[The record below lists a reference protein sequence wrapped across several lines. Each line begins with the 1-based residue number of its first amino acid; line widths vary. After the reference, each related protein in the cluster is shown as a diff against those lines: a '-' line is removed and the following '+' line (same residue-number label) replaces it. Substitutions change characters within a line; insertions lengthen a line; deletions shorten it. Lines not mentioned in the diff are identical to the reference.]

1 MGYIKTQNV
10 THILSFFSLISPAPE
25 KQISQIDRRTGQLN
39 CFINVNTIRSFIR
52 VLCFIIG
59 IEVSPLACAAT
70 WTFPSMQ
77 NDSIDEV
84 LRLFD
89 VDKFIESHKRKA
101 EEKGEKEEVLPSS
114 NASTRSSCDVVMMGN

>member
-1 MGYIKTQNV
+1 M
-10 THILSFFSLISPAPE
+10 FFAI
-25 KQISQIDRRTGQLN
+25 
-39 CFINVNTIRSFIR
+39 NTIRSFIR
-52 VLCFIIG
+52 VICFITG
-59 IEVSPLACAAT
+59 IEVSPFACAAT

-77 NDSIDEV
+77 NDSLDEV

-114 NASTRSSCDVVMMGN
+114 NASTRSMSCDVVMMGN